1 MAHFFSLIRRL
12 SFAVVLFTLL
22 CFASTSARAE
32 LVKEP
37 GPRSCTAA
45 YLASYGT
52 THPNST
58 LASCTPVPNSPTVCN
73 ATIGNYWGGGGS
85 LTTTLNCPSVMQ
97 CPANS
102 SETNTGACACNSGFT
117 ETGSP
122 AACVPS
128 SPPLDFGN
136 GQCVANAEK
145 VNGTCQC
152 KSGFTQSAG
161 GCWATSSNTCVAKT
175 GSSIGDQVVPVSS
188 ISGNPSSLPICDGG
202 CVASGSVSMCGAKG
216 VGSFCWLTDAKFT
229 GATCTGTD
237 AVSSSSGTPTAAPG
251 QPATAVPPGKCPGTV
266 NGVEVLVTC
275 DRTTQTT
282 GSTSSGTTTNSTGSG
297 TSTTSTTTSTGV
309 TSSTTKTECT
319 AVSCTTTVTTTSTSP
334 AGVTGTTTTEKT
346 EPKEKF
352 CTENPKSPMCITS
365 SFGGACS
372 SGFTCDGD
380 AVQCAIAKET
390 YRFNCSLEP
399 SQSVLDDYNAKK
411 NKSGNQVTQTV
422 VEISSA
428 SFNQDNLLGV
438 SATCVADK
446 PLSMTVAG
454 KSFSVTLPFSKVCPY
469 LEYLGYLNLALTF
482 ILSARIIGRG

>member
-12 SFAVVLFTLL
+12 LSAVGLLTLL
-22 CFASTSARAE
+22 CFVSVSARAE

-73 ATIGNYWGGGGS
+73 ATIGNYYGGGGS

-102 SETNTGACACNSGFT
+102 SETNTGACVCNSGFT

-128 SPPLDFGN
+128 TPPLDLGD
-136 GQCVANAEK
+136 GQCVANAER
-145 VNGTCQC
+145 VNGACQC
-152 KSGFTQSAG
+152 KAGFSQGSGTGG
-161 GCWATSSNTCVAKT
+161 GCWPTASNTCAAKT
-175 GSSIGDQVVPVSS
+175 GSGSSDAVVPVSS
-188 ISGNPSSLPICDGG
+188 LSGNPSSLPVCDAG
-202 CVASGSVSMCGAKG
+202 CVASGSVSMCGTS
-216 VGSFCWLTDAKFT
+216 GSKNFCWITEPKFT

-237 AVSSSSGTPTAAPG
+237 AVSSASGTPTSATG
-251 QPATAVPPGKCPGTV
+251 QPAAQVPPGKCPGNV
-266 NGVEVLVTC
+266 NGQDILVNC

-282 GSTSSGTTTNSTGSG
+282 GSTSSGTTTSSNGSG
-297 TSTTSTTTSTGV
+297 TSTTTSTGGA
-309 TSSTTKTECT
+309 SSTTKTECT

-334 AGVTGTTTTEKT
+334 GGVTGTTSTEKT

-352 CTENPKSPMCITS
+352 CTENPKSPLCLTS
-365 SFGGACS
+365 TFGGACS
-372 SGFTCDGD
+372 SGFTCSGD

-428 SFNQDNLLGV
+428 SFDQGNLLGV

-446 PLSMTVAG
+446 PLSMSVAG
-454 KSFSVTLPFSKVCPY
+454 RTFSVTLPFSKVCPY

-482 ILSARIIGRG
+482 ILSARIVGRG